1 MDSDHQSQ
9 TSNSAKSSP
18 TAPSPSMTEPTPNA
32 DFARNNLEPF
42 QAVLRARRSIRVY
55 TGAPIPTEIMRDAL
69 NDATLAPT
77 SSNLQTFELFWVRDA
92 NKRAE
97 LAKACLSQPA
107 ATTAGELIVVVS
119 RWDLWD
125 RNRQLLLEQMQSQG
139 KKLPASAKAYYEK
152 LIPKVMRRD
161 PFGLMN
167 LARRIA
173 YTTIGF
179 KRPMVRSPV
188 SDADFRIYG
197 HIQAS
202 LVAQTFMLSLAAHG
216 YDSCPMGGFD
226 EVRVKALLDLPR
238 LAEVT
243 MVISAGQ
250 RKSEGLYGPRHRLD
264 ARWLIKE
271 V

>member
-1 MDSDHQSQ
+1 MDSSSHTETQ
-9 TSNSAKSSP
+9 NSGKSP
-18 TAPSPSMTEPTPNA
+18 HAAPLQNRPDPIPDAE
-32 DFARNNLEPF
+32 FARHHLEPF
-42 QAVLRARRSIRVY
+42 QAVLRARRSIRIY
-55 TGAPIPTEIMRDAL
+55 TGAPIPEAIMRDAL

-77 SSNLQTFELFWVRDA
+77 SSNLQTFELYWVRDA
-92 NKRAE
+92 AKRAE

-107 ATTAGELIVVVS
+107 ATTAGELLVVVS

-125 RNRQLLLEQMQSQG
+125 RNRQLLLTKMQSQG
-139 KKLPASAKAYYEK
+139 KPLPASARAYYEK

-161 PFGLMN
+161 PFGIMN
-167 LARRIA
+167 LARRVA
-173 YTTIGF
+173 YTAIGF
-179 KRPMVRSPV
+179 RRPMVRSPV

-197 HIQAS
+197 HVQAS

-226 EVRVKALLDLPR
+226 EVRVKALLGLPR

-264 ARWLIKE
+264 TNFLIKE